1 LGALCVLS
9 ILWVVN
15 EVMNRKLMSA
25 DQMMQRSIP
34 RSVQYGTLQ
43 QILFI
48 MGIML
53 AMGVVTETGVFGDV
67 ADWIDDNIQS
77 VWVLGIVSG
86 FLSGVVDSFTIAM
99 SDISLY
105 PIADAAMNG
114 SYEANFV
121 TNGAYWKI
129 IAYCTAVGGCLL
141 SVGSV
146 SGLALMKMEHM
157 RVGWYIKNLTFKV
170 TAGFAV
176 GLIAL
181 WLELNYV

>member
-1 LGALCVLS
+1 
-9 ILWVVN
+9 
-15 EVMNRKLMSA
+15 MNRKLMNA
-25 DQMMQRSIP
+25 DQMMQRYTP
-34 RSVQYGTLQ
+34 RSVQYGSLQ
-43 QILFI
+43 QILFV

-67 ADWIDDNIQS
+67 AEWIDATVHN
-77 VWVLGIVSG
+77 VWVLGVVSG
-86 FLSGVVDSFTIAM
+86 MLSGIVDSFTIAM

-105 PIADAAMNG
+105 PIADTAYVG
-114 SYEANFV
+114 SYEENFV

-129 IAYCTAVGGCLL
+129 IAFCTAVGGCLL

-157 RVGWYIKNLTFKV
+157 RLSWYLKNLTLKV
-170 TAGFAV
+170 LAGMLV
-176 GLIAL
+176 GLAVL